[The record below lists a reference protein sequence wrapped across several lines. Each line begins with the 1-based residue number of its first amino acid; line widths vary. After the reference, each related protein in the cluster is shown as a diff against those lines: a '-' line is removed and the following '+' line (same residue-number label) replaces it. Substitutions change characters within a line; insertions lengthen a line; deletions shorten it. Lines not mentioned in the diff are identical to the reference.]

1 MRSRAEAVIG
11 AGSDLALLCNGNLA
25 EMREVVEG
33 VPKLQGKALERLE
46 RARAVL
52 QVSRELNV
60 AEAEA
65 ALDLALAT
73 VA

>member
-1 MRSRAEAVIG
+1 MRA
-11 AGSDLALLCNGNLA
+11 
-25 EMREVVEG
+25 VVEG
-33 VPKLQGKALERLE
+33 VPVLAGKALERLQ
-46 RARAVL
+46 RAQAALRASGTL
-52 QVSRELNV
+52 DL